1 MVKREVDFK
10 KKGEKLGK
18 VMEERAEDTGMRGE
32 GWGEVE

>member
-1 MVKREVDFK
+1 VKREVDFK
-10 KKGEKLGK
+10 KKRKKLRK